1 VLFHFRSVCKRVARP
16 IADAAS
22 DVHGYVGF
30 SVAPALASSNTPSEL
45 SPSRSIMPAKEE
57 YKAKPSSKSEKNKP
71 KGGAAKDAE
80 REKKKA
86 KDAEKALR
94 K

>member
-1 VLFHFRSVCKRVARP
+1 MAFATWCMHVCCERT
-16 IADAAS
+16 
-22 DVHGYVGF
+22 HCCLWLCHVGF
-30 SVAPALASSNTPSEL
+30 SVAPALVSSNTPSEL
-45 SPSRSIMPAKEE
+45 FPSRSIMPAKEE